1 MVGVWHAAVY
11 VVGKNN
17 TQNYTGSQQQI
28 NPPPQGDVEGP
39 GLPVRLIIPSINVDA
54 KIIYVGLAPDG
65 SVGVPAGPD
74 EVAWFGLGPRPG
86 ASGSSVITGHFGPWK
101 NGAHSVFDNLNKLKS
116 GDIIYIEDDKGK
128 QIPFTVDHSH
138 IYPNDAI
145 VPEVFSKDG
154 GARLNLITCN
164 GEWLAGQ
171 ETYTNRLV
179 VFSDSNINEDNKI
192 K

>member
-1 MVGVWHAAVY
+1 MATVRSNSKINRWIAYGFITACLLVGVWHAAVY

-86 ASGSSVITGHFGPWK
+86 ASGS
-101 NGAHSVFDNLNKLKS
+101 
-116 GDIIYIEDDKGK
+116 
-128 QIPFTVDHSH
+128 
-138 IYPNDAI
+138 
-145 VPEVFSKDG
+145 
-154 GARLNLITCN
+154 
-164 GEWLAGQ
+164 
-171 ETYTNRLV
+171 
-179 VFSDSNINEDNKI
+179 
-192 K
+192 